1 MDGVL
6 YNIWIPLP
14 LRRDESADYQK
25 VEKGNIYLPPFTCL
39 WTGRLVNMPQEIAH
53 QVDNFNINISGG
65 CEAGLSHLA
74 SSGSHER
81 QFSLRDR
88 RVRTTAAA
96 DRTSSVLIRALMA
109 AIIEETTA
117 MDTTDSASRL
127 DVAQKRRLEEDAALP
142 TTSGSEGESDGEE
155 GWAETKSRK
164 RANPK
169 KKRVTA
175 DGKGPANAGQ
185 SQAVEPAKAGP

>member
-1 MDGVL
+1 M
-6 YNIWIPLP
+6 
-14 LRRDESADYQK
+14 
-25 VEKGNIYLPPFTCL
+25 
-39 WTGRLVNMPQEIAH
+39 
-53 QVDNFNINISGG
+53 
-65 CEAGLSHLA
+65 
-74 SSGSHER
+74 ER

-96 DRTSSVLIRALMA
+96 DRTSSVLIRARMA

-127 DVAQKRRLEEDAALP
+127 DVAQKRRLEEDTALP

-164 RANPK
+164 RANPGRIGRRRRLGRNK
-169 KKRVTA
+169 VAETRK
-175 DGKGPANAGQ
+175 
-185 SQAVEPAKAGP
+185 S